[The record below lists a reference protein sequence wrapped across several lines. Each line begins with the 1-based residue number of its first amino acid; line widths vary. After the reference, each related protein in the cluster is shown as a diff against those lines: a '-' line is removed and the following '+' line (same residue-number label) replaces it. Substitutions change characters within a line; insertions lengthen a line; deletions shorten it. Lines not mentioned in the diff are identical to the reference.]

1 MKRLILCVSLVLS
14 TVFVEASV
22 LSIRSRLALPNTNNL
37 ESTDNNIRHYNINN
51 VRARGYEAPEIEYY
65 PMLLSF
71 HGNEGLDF
79 IRSLGGI
86 IYYTREDMALCS
98 LPCDR
103 IGELDDERFIREAEV
118 MGSAMPTLDRSRAF
132 TGVDAVQQGI
142 NGSIVG
148 YDGTGVVTGFCD
160 IGFDP
165 DHIAFKGRVPMMSV
179 YRDYNGLRSVY
190 APGTSLH
197 TGGVLQPERDD
208 ELHATHVA
216 NIMAGGY
223 KGNGY
228 YGAAPSADIV
238 ATVSETSTMG
248 LLCGIEDVIAYA
260 KEVGKPAVV
269 NLSMSSQVGPHD
281 GTDITNR
288 YLDLLG
294 KEAIIVFSAGNS
306 GNSRQ
311 TYSHTFSDSQPTVT
325 TYLDALSWRG
335 FNVHGNVDIWS
346 DDATPLKLCIVAC
359 DKETHEVVYKSEWID
374 PTIDDAETGARLFCD
389 EDEEWSKM
397 FPADNYI
404 NVSWGVDASNRR
416 FCYAMNAYVN
426 PTEQMDYNGTP
437 LSRYNLGFMVSGP
450 SGAHINIFGGSGLAF
465 MDYTAGSVHG
475 NADFSINNMCCNANT
490 ISVGSWNTRNTI
502 PMLGGEP
509 HVFGFQENSHTFFSS
524 YATMPNGRRL
534 PDICAPGNYVVSA
547 LSSAYMNNT
556 EVPHYP
562 WTGLSE
568 TVDGV
573 TYYWGG
579 QCGTSMAAPMAAGV
593 FALWLQADPTLDVQS
608 IREIAQATA
617 RRNFDDIADDH
628 WGASGALDAAAGL
641 RMVVDRAG
649 IEYVE
654 NPLIV
659 TINHDNTLL
668 VTLGIEPVSFLTY
681 NMQGQCVDGNKPLSS
696 GIYVVKVGKYVK
708 KIAISA

>member
-1 MKRLILCVSLVLS
+1 MKNLILCVSLVLY
-14 TVFVEASV
+14 TAVADASV
-22 LSIRSRLALPNTNNL
+22 LGIRSRLALSSTNNL
-37 ESTDNNIRHYNINN
+37 TSKDQIRHNPYFNN
-51 VRARGYEAPEIEYY
+51 VRARNNEPFNIEYY

-71 HGNEGLDF
+71 RGSEGLDY
-79 IRSLGGI
+79 IKSLGGI
-86 IYYTREDMALCS
+86 IYYTREDMALCNI
-98 LPCDR
+98 PCDR
-103 IGELDDERFIREAEV
+103 ISELDDDRFIREAEV

-132 TGVDAVQQGI
+132 TGVDAVHQGI
-142 NGSIVG
+142 SGSIEG
-148 YDGTGVVTGFCD
+148 YDGTGVVAGFCD

-165 DHIAFKGRVPMMSV
+165 YHIAFRGRVPMMSV
-179 YRDYNGLRSVY
+179 YHDYNGQRSVY

-197 TGGVLQPERDD
+197 TDGVLQAERDD

-228 YGAAPSADIV
+228 YGAAPGADII

-248 LLCGIEDVIAYA
+248 LLCGIEDIIAYA

-325 TYLDALSWRG
+325 TYLDALSWSG

-359 DKETHEVVYKSEWID
+359 DKETHQIVYQSEWIN
-374 PTIDDAETGARLFCD
+374 PLLAGNETGVRLFCC
-389 EDEEWSKM
+389 EDELWDKM
-397 FPADNYI
+397 FPDNNYI
-404 NVSWGVDASNRR
+404 NVSWGVDASNHR

-426 PTEQMDYNGTP
+426 PSEQMSYNGTA
-437 LSRYNLGFMVSGP
+437 LSRYNLGFIVSGA
-450 SGAHINIFGGSGLAF
+450 SGTHINIFGGSGLAF
-465 MDYTAGSVHG
+465 MDYTPGAVHG
-475 NADFSINNMCCNANT
+475 NAEFSINNMCCNANT

-502 PMLGGEP
+502 PMLGDEP
-509 HVFGFQENSHTFFSS
+509 HVFGFQENCHTFFSS
-524 YATMPNGRRL
+524 YATLPNGRQL

-547 LSSAYMNNT
+547 LSGAYMNNT
-556 EVPHYP
+556 EATAYP
-562 WTGLSE
+562 WTGLSQ
-568 TVDGV
+568 TIDGV

-593 FALWLQADPTLDVQS
+593 FALWLQADPTLDVHN

-617 RRNFDDIADDH
+617 RRDFDDITDVH

-641 RMVVDRAG
+641 RMVIDRAG
-649 IEYVE
+649 IENVT

-659 TINHDNTLL
+659 TVNPNKSIS
-668 VTLGIEPVSFLTY
+668 VTIGNASVAFETFNL
-681 NMQGQCVDGNKPLSS
+681 QGQIVNGSEPLGK
-696 GIYVVKVGKYVK
+696 GIYIVKANRFTSKVK
-708 KIAISA
+708 IN